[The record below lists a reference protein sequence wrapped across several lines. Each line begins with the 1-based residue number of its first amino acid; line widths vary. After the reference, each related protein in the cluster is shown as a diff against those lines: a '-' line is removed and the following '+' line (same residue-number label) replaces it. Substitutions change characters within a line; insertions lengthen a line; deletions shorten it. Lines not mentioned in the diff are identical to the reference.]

1 MESLKLLYEDALI
14 PKDRVLKKAEEI
26 MPEIEKARSII
37 SKGYDDERAF
47 INLPNDDET
56 LSIVKGVIEEKLSLE
71 PEFLIVIGIGGSN
84 LGTLAVQEAILGKLY
99 NLSAS
104 TIKVLYADTV
114 DSDLISSII
123 RLMKPTLRRNGNVLL
138 NVISKSG
145 ITTETVANFRILI
158 DLLKKYKKRYE
169 DYVIATSDRNSKL
182 WKLAVKEGFTILEIP
197 QRVGGRYSVF
207 SSVGLFP
214 LGLLGIHIEDLLKG
228 AKKMREACIDTDLER
243 NPAAITASIQ
253 YIHYKDGKNISDLFF
268 FSTDLESMG
277 KWCRQLMAE
286 SLGKEYDRKG
296 RRVNVGITPTV
307 SVGSTDLHS
316 VAQLYLGGPYD
327 KFTTF
332 ISVRNPRSRLY
343 VPKMDGYSSLVHG
356 VDGKSLEEILNAILE
371 GTKEAFR
378 KDKRPFIEI
387 SLPDKSEY
395 SIGQFM
401 QLEMIETMYLGYLLN
416 VNPFDQPDV
425 EKYKRETRRILKK
438 RREPMNNLVGY

>member
-1 MESLKLLYEDALI
+1 MKTLKLFYEDALI
-14 PKDRVLKKAEEI
+14 SKDRILKTAGEI
-26 MPEIEKARSII
+26 IPEIEKVRSII
-37 SKGYDDERAF
+37 SKGYDDDRAF
-47 INLPNDDET
+47 INLPDDEET
-56 LSIVKGVIEEKLSLE
+56 LSIVKRVIEEKLSLQ

-99 NLSAS
+99 NLSAL

-114 DSDLISSII
+114 DSSLIGSII
-123 RLMKPTLRRNGNVLL
+123 KLVKSTLKRDGNVLL

-158 DLLKKYKKRYE
+158 DLLRKYKKGYR
-169 DYVIATSDRNSKL
+169 DYVVATSDRDSEL
-182 WKLAVKEGFTILEIP
+182 WNLAVKEGFTTLEVP
-197 QRVGGRYSVF
+197 QKVGGRYSVF

-214 LGLLGIHIEDLLKG
+214 LGLLGIKIEDLLKG
-228 AKKMREACIDTDLER
+228 AKQMRDTCVDTDLER

-253 YIHYKDGKNISDLFF
+253 FNHYKEGKNISDLFF
-268 FSTDLESMG
+268 FSNDLESMG

-286 SLGKEYDRKG
+286 SLGKEFDRDG
-296 RRVNVGITPTV
+296 RKVNVGITPMV

-332 ISVRNPRSRLY
+332 ISIENSSPRLY
-343 VPKMDGYSSLVHG
+343 VPRKDGYFDLVHG
-356 VDGKSLEEILNAILE
+356 IDGRSLEEILNAILE

-387 SLPDKSEY
+387 SLPDKSES

-401 QLEMIETMYLGYLLN
+401 QLKMIETMYLGHLLN
-416 VNPFDQPDV
+416 VNPFDQPNV
-425 EKYKRETRRILKK
+425 EKYKKETRRILTDEKK
-438 RREPMNNLVGY
+438 PNN

>member
-1 MESLKLLYEDALI
+1 METLKLFYEDALV
-14 PKDRVLKKAEEI
+14 PKDRILKTAEEI

-37 SKGYDDERAF
+37 SKGYDDDRAF
-47 INLPNDDET
+47 INLPDDEET
-56 LSIVKGVIEEKLSLE
+56 LSIVKRTIEEKLSLQ

-114 DSDLISSII
+114 DSALISGII
-123 RLMKPTLRRNGNVLL
+123 NLVKPTLKRNGNVLL

-158 DLLKKYKKRYE
+158 DLLRKYKKGYK
-169 DYVIATSDRNSKL
+169 DHVVVTSDRGSKL
-182 WKLAVKEGFTILEIP
+182 WKLAVKEGFTTLEIP
-197 QRVGGRYSVF
+197 RKVGGRYSVF
-207 SSVGLFP
+207 SPVGLFP
-214 LGLLGIHIEDLLKG
+214 LGLLGIRIEDLLKG
-228 AKKMREACIDTDLER
+228 ARQMREACVDADLER
-243 NPAAITASIQ
+243 NPAAIIACIQ
-253 YIHYKDGKNISDLFF
+253 FNHYQEGKNISDLFF
-268 FSTDLESMG
+268 FSSDLESLG

-286 SLGKEYDRKG
+286 SLGKEFDRNG
-296 RRVNVGITPTV
+296 RKVNVGITPTV

-332 ISVRNPRSRLY
+332 ISIENSRSRLL
-343 VPKMDGYSSLVHG
+343 VPLRDDYSDLVPG
-356 VDGKSLEEILNAILE
+356 IDGKSLDEILSAILE

-387 SLPDKSEY
+387 SLPDKSE
-395 SIGQFM
+395 SAIGQFM
-401 QLEMIETMYLGYLLN
+401 QLKMIETMYLGHLLN

-425 EKYKRETRRILKK
+425 EKYKKETRRILAGEKK
-438 RREPMNNLVGY
+438 SDN

>member
-1 MESLKLLYEDALI
+1 METLKLFYEDALV
-14 PKDRVLKKAEEI
+14 PKDRILKTAEEI
-26 MPEIEKARSII
+26 MPEIEKARSVI
-37 SKGYDDERAF
+37 SKGYDDDRAF
-47 INLPNDDET
+47 INLPDDEET
-56 LSIVKGVIEEKLSLE
+56 LSIVKRTIEEKLSLQ

-84 LGTLAVQEAILGKLY
+84 LGTLAVQEAVLGKLY

-114 DSDLISSII
+114 DSALISSII
-123 RLMKPTLRRNGNVLL
+123 NLVKPTLKRNGNVLL

-158 DLLKKYKKRYE
+158 DLLRKYKEGYK
-169 DYVIATSDRNSKL
+169 DHVVVTSDRGSKL
-182 WKLAVKEGFTILEIP
+182 WKLAVKEGFTTLEIP
-197 QRVGGRYSVF
+197 RKVGGRYSVF
-207 SSVGLFP
+207 SPVGLFP
-214 LGLLGIHIEDLLKG
+214 LGLLGIRIEDLLKG
-228 AKKMREACIDTDLER
+228 ARQMREACVDADLER
-243 NPAAITASIQ
+243 NPAAIIACIQ
-253 YIHYKDGKNISDLFF
+253 FNHYREGKNISDLFF
-268 FSTDLESMG
+268 FSSDLESLG

-286 SLGKEYDRKG
+286 SLGKEFDRNG
-296 RRVNVGITPTV
+296 RKVNVGITPTV

-332 ISVRNPRSRLY
+332 ISIENSRSRLL
-343 VPKMDGYSSLVHG
+343 VPLRDDYSDLVPG
-356 VDGKSLEEILNAILE
+356 IDGKSLDEILSAILE

-387 SLPDKSEY
+387 SLPDKSES

-401 QLEMIETMYLGYLLN
+401 QLKMFETMYLGHLLN

-425 EKYKRETRRILKK
+425 EKYKKETRRILAGEK
-438 RREPMNNLVGY
+438 RSDN

>member
-1 MESLKLLYEDALI
+1 METLKLFYEDALV
-14 PKDRVLKKAEEI
+14 PKDRILKTAEEI

-37 SKGYDDERAF
+37 SKGYDDDRAF
-47 INLPNDDET
+47 INLPDDEET
-56 LSIVKGVIEEKLSLE
+56 LSIVKRTIEEKLSLQ

-104 TIKVLYADTV
+104 TTKVLYADTV
-114 DSDLISSII
+114 DSALISSII
-123 RLMKPTLRRNGNVLL
+123 NLVKPTLKRNGNVLL

-158 DLLKKYKKRYE
+158 DLLRKYKEGYK
-169 DYVIATSDRNSKL
+169 DHVVVTSDRGSKL
-182 WKLAVKEGFTILEIP
+182 WKLAVKEGFTTLEIP
-197 QRVGGRYSVF
+197 RKVGGRYSVF
-207 SSVGLFP
+207 SPVGLFP
-214 LGLLGIHIEDLLKG
+214 LGLLGIRIEDLLKG
-228 AKKMREACIDTDLER
+228 ARQMREACVDADLER
-243 NPAAITASIQ
+243 NPAAIIACIQ
-253 YIHYKDGKNISDLFF
+253 FNHYQEGKNISDLFF
-268 FSTDLESMG
+268 FSSDLESLG

-286 SLGKEYDRKG
+286 SLGKEFDRNG
-296 RRVNVGITPTV
+296 RKVNVGITPTV

-332 ISVRNPRSRLY
+332 ISIENSRSRLL
-343 VPKMDGYSSLVHG
+343 VPLRDDYSDLVPG
-356 VDGKSLEEILNAILE
+356 IDGKSLDEILSAILE

-387 SLPDKSEY
+387 SLPDKSE
-395 SIGQFM
+395 STIGQFM
-401 QLEMIETMYLGYLLN
+401 QLKMFETMYLGRLLN

-425 EKYKRETRRILKK
+425 EKYKKETRRILAGEKK
-438 RREPMNNLVGY
+438 SDN

>member
-1 MESLKLLYEDALI
+1 MKTLKLFYEDALI
-14 PKDRVLKKAEEI
+14 SKDRILKTAEEI
-26 MPEIEKARSII
+26 IPEIEKTRSII
-37 SKGYDDERAF
+37 SKGYDDDRSS
-47 INLPNDDET
+47 INLPDDEET
-56 LSIVKGVIEEKLSLE
+56 LNTVKRVIEEKLSLQ
-71 PEFLIVIGIGGSN
+71 PEFLVVIGIGGSN

-99 NLSAS
+99 NLSTS

-114 DSDLISSII
+114 DSSLIGSII
-123 RLMKPTLRRNGNVLL
+123 KLVKPTLKRDGNVLL

-158 DLLKKYKKRYE
+158 DLLRKYKKRYR
-169 DYVIATSDRNSKL
+169 DYVVATSDRDSEL
-182 WKLAVKEGFTILEIP
+182 WNLAVKEGFTTLEIP
-197 QRVGGRYSVF
+197 QKVGGRYSVF

-214 LGLLGIHIEDLLKG
+214 LGLLGIKIEDLLKG
-228 AKKMREACIDTDLER
+228 AKQMREACVDTDLER

-253 YIHYKDGKNISDLFF
+253 FNHYKEGKNISDLFF
-268 FSTDLESMG
+268 FSSDLESMG

-286 SLGKEYDRKG
+286 SLGKEFDRNG
-296 RRVNVGITPTV
+296 RKVNVGITPTV

-332 ISVRNPRSRLY
+332 ISIENSSPRLY
-343 VPKMDGYSSLVHG
+343 VPRKDGYFDLVPG
-356 VDGKSLEEILNAILE
+356 IDGRSLEEILNAILE

-387 SLPDKSEY
+387 SLPDKSES

-401 QLEMIETMYLGYLLN
+401 QLKMIETMYLGHLLN

-425 EKYKRETRRILKK
+425 EKYKRETRRILAGEKK
-438 RREPMNNLVGY
+438 PNN